1 MSGDLTPW
9 QEAFARG
16 LAEGRAQGD
25 AYIKAGYSARG
36 DTAFEA
42 ASRLAK
48 NVKVAVR
55 VRELQAEHAK
65 AAGETVQTIA
75 AKLNEMYDLAKEM
88 RNPSAGTAAAMGL
101 AERRV
106 GMGMRSFDSR

>member
-1 MSGDLTPW
+1 M
-9 QEAFARG
+9 
-16 LAEGRAQGD
+16 
-25 AYIKAGYSARG
+25 
-36 DTAFEA
+36 
-42 ASRLAK
+42 
-48 NVKVAVR
+48 
-55 VRELQAEHAK
+55 RELQAEHAK

-101 AERRV
+101 AERRE